1 MVGRR
6 SLTALAASAFLF
18 VGTPSAALAADVDST
33 AFQQL
38 VQVFVPNQTAVDQV
52 VSNYDAAEYKNAQD
66 DGSILLNV
74 FVTAEEKAELAA
86 KGWLGLK
93 TEKDASGAYTV
104 SSVAPNSPAAQAGFR
119 AGDVL
124 VAYNGVALTD
134 ANKDAVKK
142 AKAGCAV
149 GTKVAYTVRRG
160 NAEQTLTATLAPVP
174 DAVLAEW
181 MKEEEAKTQVA
192 QKPN

>member
-1 MVGRR
+1 MKRNAI
-6 SLTALAASAFLF
+6 LLALAL
-18 VGTPSAALAADVDST
+18 TLALAPA
-33 AFQQL
+33 AF
-38 VQVFVPNQTAVDQV
+38 AGGAKCAH
-52 VSNYDAAEYKNAQD
+52 DAKAAAHNNK
-66 DGSILLNV
+66 
-74 FVTAEEKAELAA
+74 KAELAA

-93 TEKDASGAYTV
+93 TEKDASGAYRV
-104 SSVAPNSPAAQAGFR
+104 SSVTPGSPAAQAGFR
-119 AGDVL
+119 SGDVL

-174 DAVLAEW
+174 DEVLAEW
-181 MKEEEAKTQVA
+181 MKEEEARTHVA
-192 QKPN
+192 QKQN

>member
-1 MVGRR
+1 MKRNAT
-6 SLTALAASAFLF
+6 LLALAL
-18 VGTPSAALAADVDST
+18 TLALAPA
-33 AFQQL
+33 AF
-38 VQVFVPNQTAVDQV
+38 AGGAKCAH
-52 VSNYDAAEYKNAQD
+52 DAKAAAHNNK
-66 DGSILLNV
+66 
-74 FVTAEEKAELAA
+74 KAELAA

-93 TEKDASGAYTV
+93 TEKDASGAYRV
-104 SSVAPNSPAAQAGFR
+104 SSVAPGSPAAQAGFR
-119 AGDVL
+119 SGDVL

-174 DAVLAEW
+174 DEVLAEW
-181 MKEEEAKTQVA
+181 MKEEEARTHVA
-192 QKPN
+192 QKQN